1 MKNAQG
7 PASQR
12 WLSFRHATPAPERII
27 SAHRLAYA
35 YRFSGHSYSAFWPPQ
50 DWVRCLAG

>member
-35 YRFSGHSYSAFWPPQ
+35 YRFSGHSYSAFWLPQ